1 MLVSSVGSLQL
12 NVVLTH
18 MWGDIRYTLP
28 HFDIAM
34 SELKNMDD
42 IDYFHDTVTTWFHN
56 PPHHIPPELAQKLRF
71 FKSMINAINASFSGN
86 PLW

>member
-34 SELKNMDD
+34 SELKNMDE
-42 IDYFHDTVTTWFHN
+42 IGRAHV
-56 PPHHIPPELAQKLRF
+56 
-71 FKSMINAINASFSGN
+71 
-86 PLW
+86 